1 MKKNFTYLAIL
12 IFSTCCSLSAQ
23 YTNPLTLQ
31 FNSSFITNAGL
42 NDGNVY
48 ISISSGAQ
56 VNFVNSIAAGTN
68 INWTGG
74 NLYSDPVSL
83 AQLSSGGGLSFTNGS
98 STIFYITYGSPLGSL
113 TTAPSPVATND
124 LSYNTPWQA
133 FEITKTTNSN
143 NAGDVGD
150 LTYINEFS
158 AKLAITS
165 YDSNN
170 VMIQTSGFGVN
181 STAQIFNSLAQL
193 TGNNPT
199 AVLTN
204 SSGQYTRI
212 VAPVSYSDLVGP
224 YDNFNK
230 YITAL
235 ASNSVQTTL
244 QNASG
249 FLVSNNAANN
259 INFTFTLTNSY
270 TTNGYIIA
278 SGNVLASNTVS
289 QIVTTNI
296 TGLTI
301 LYSNTPTQIG
311 SAIYGANYTTAS
323 NTISFVDSSNNSTA
337 AQWTAM
343 SNYMVATYGTNST
356 NNYTTGSNAYYTVL
370 SQMVGEISA
379 TIESGLAGS
388 TNIVNNNGVSGIL
401 GTNLSSQW
409 WTMTNPLPI
418 MSSAQTNSYYY
429 DQYGNVIFT
438 NSADSVYNF
447 SYNDRYNNA
456 KPVVFA
462 NYYQGTNVSKWV
474 IDVGTPVSQV
484 SLVPETSTSC
494 LLGIGSL
501 AMLIALMRRRRS

>member
-1 MKKNFTYLAIL
+1 
-12 IFSTCCSLSAQ
+12 
-23 YTNPLTLQ
+23 
-31 FNSSFITNAGL
+31 
-42 NDGNVY
+42 
-48 ISISSGAQ
+48 
-56 VNFVNSIAAGTN
+56 
-68 INWTGG
+68 
-74 NLYSDPVSL
+74 
-83 AQLSSGGGLSFTNGS
+83 
-98 STIFYITYGSPLGSL
+98 
-113 TTAPSPVATND
+113 
-124 LSYNTPWQA
+124 
-133 FEITKTTNSN
+133 
-143 NAGDVGD
+143 
-150 LTYINEFS
+150 
-158 AKLAITS
+158 
-165 YDSNN
+165 
-170 VMIQTSGFGVN
+170 
-181 STAQIFNSLAQL
+181 
-193 TGNNPT
+193 
-199 AVLTN
+199 
-204 SSGQYTRI
+204 
-212 VAPVSYSDLVGP
+212 
-224 YDNFNK
+224 
-230 YITAL
+230 
-235 ASNSVQTTL
+235 
-244 QNASG
+244 
-249 FLVSNNAANN
+249 
-259 INFTFTLTNSY
+259 
-270 TTNGYIIA
+270 
-278 SGNVLASNTVS
+278 
-289 QIVTTNI
+289 
-296 TGLTI
+296 
-301 LYSNTPTQIG
+301 
-311 SAIYGANYTTAS
+311 
-323 NTISFVDSSNNSTA
+323 
-337 AQWTAM
+337 M